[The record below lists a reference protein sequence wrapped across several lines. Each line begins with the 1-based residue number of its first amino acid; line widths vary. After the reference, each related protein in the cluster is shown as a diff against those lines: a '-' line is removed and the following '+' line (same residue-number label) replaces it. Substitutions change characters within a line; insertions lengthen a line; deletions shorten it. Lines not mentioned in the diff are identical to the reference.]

1 MKKSH
6 LFLVLAMAISPWI
19 IGRTLLNRTTFWLND
34 KCVQQ
39 FSSPTTPELTHQLGS
54 ALICGRSLPSGPL
67 RSLFID
73 LGLYHVLVV
82 SGSHLAL
89 ITATLMFLFS
99 PSSQVALPLLWIYS
113 LATGL
118 QAPVL
123 RALFEWSLRTP
134 ERPSWISQVLAVAL
148 CLVFQPDWVNSRSLF
163 LSALARQCLA
173 PANNPFWTA
182 LKIQFFLWPLLW
194 DLQNPTVLSLVAST
208 SLAFLIE
215 LVLFPILALY
225 FLFPFLTFEPLL
237 QILVTLLQEIQS
249 LFAGT
254 RMALPLKPPQ
264 PIIIYWLMVFCLLQ
278 WFEQKKLRSWY
289 FSK

>member
-1 MKKSH
+1 MKKSN
-6 LFLVLAMAISPWI
+6 LFLVFGIALSPWI
-19 IGRTLLNRTTFWLND
+19 IGRTPLTRTSFWLND
-34 KCVQQ
+34 RCVQQ
-39 FSSPTTPELTHQLGS
+39 FSSPTTPELTHQLGA
-54 ALICGRSLPSGPL
+54 ALICGRSLPRGSL

-89 ITATLMFLFS
+89 LTTTLMFLFS
-99 PSSQVALPLLWIYS
+99 PSSKIVLPLLGIYS

-123 RALFEWSLRTP
+123 RALFEWSLRAP
-134 ERPSWISQVLAVAL
+134 GKPSWIPQVLAVVL

-163 LSALARQCLA
+163 LSAIARQCLV
-173 PANNPFWTA
+173 PGSNPFRTA
-182 LKIQFFLWPLLW
+182 VKIQFFLWPLLW

-215 LVLFPILALY
+215 LVLFPILAFS
-225 FLFPFLTFEPLL
+225 FLFPFLTFETLL
-237 QILVTLLQEIQS
+237 QVLVTWLQEIQT
-249 LFAGT
+249 LFAGA
-254 RMALPLKPPQ
+254 RIALPLQPPK
-264 PIIIYWLMVFCLLQ
+264 PIIIYWLLVFLFLQ
-278 WFEQKKLRSWY
+278 WCEQKKLRAWY